1 MVVVVVVV
9 ILTGVVA
16 DVVGDVG
23 VVVFNVDKGGVAFKK
38 MKLTITFL
46 KYIVIFFVLEK
57 EVDARAVTPNSVLIK
72 TF

>member
-16 DVVGDVG
+16 DVVGEVG
-23 VVVFNVDKGGVAFKK
+23 VVLYNVDEGGVSFKK
-38 MKLTITFL
+38 IKLTITFL

-57 EVDARAVTPNSVLIK
+57 EVDARAVTPHQNLKKV
-72 TF
+72 F